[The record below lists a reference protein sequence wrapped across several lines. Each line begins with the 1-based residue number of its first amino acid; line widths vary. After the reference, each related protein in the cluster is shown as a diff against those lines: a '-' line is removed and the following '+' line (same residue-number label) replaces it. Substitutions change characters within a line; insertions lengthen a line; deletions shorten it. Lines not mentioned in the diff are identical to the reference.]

1 MRTTITRAL
10 GVAAT
15 SVVGN
20 DEHRFKQEGA
30 PITFGV
36 SDGRTDAI
44 ARIKRAA
51 VLAATA
57 VVGLNVW
64 TGSPLLALWV
74 GSRVEDTSTS
84 TGPTMG
90 AIAVVVIVM
99 AATSWA
105 LLMLLN
111 RLQAIYFD
119 LLGRKPPKYR
129 STWLRSMRAE
139 RGEWARQHDPD
150 ARATAFE
157 IVVMVVVVA
166 AVAAFEI
173 WFFFFSPS
181 PIDQRS
187 GR

>member
-1 MRTTITRAL
+1 MIRA
-10 GVAAT
+10 VRER
-15 SVVGN
+15 V
-20 DEHRFKQEGA
+20 Q
-30 PITFGV
+30 
-36 SDGRTDAI
+36 
-44 ARIKRAA
+44 RAG

-74 GSRVEDTSTS
+74 GSRVENSS
-84 TGPTMG
+84 GVAGPSMA
-90 AIAVVVIVM
+90 AIFVVVVVM
-99 AATSWA
+99 AVTSWVLVR
-105 LLMLLN
+105 LLY
-111 RLQAIYFD
+111 RLQERYSV
-119 LLGRKPPKYR
+119 LLGRAARRYR

-157 IVVMVVVVA
+157 VVVIVCVLV
-166 AVAAFEI
+166 AVAAFEV
-173 WFFFFSPS
+173 WFFFYSPS